1 MPKGSESHSGTDV
14 AIYARGPWAQL
25 VDGTMEQNDIYHVM
39 RYVSECPSEW
49 FLKQVFEARLYSTAI
64 ARATKLR
71 KRCFWSLTV
80 LLLSNRQ

>member
-39 RYVSECPSEW
+39 RYVSECSSEL
-49 FLKQVFEARLYSTAI
+49 FLKGGST
-64 ARATKLR
+64 
-71 KRCFWSLTV
+71 
-80 LLLSNRQ
+80 LLLLQEPRKLASAAF

>member
-39 RYVSECPSEW
+39 RYVSES
-49 FLKQVFEARLYSTAI
+49 QNVF
-64 ARATKLR
+64 
-71 KRCFWSLTV
+71 
-80 LLLSNRQ
+80 